1 MPSRLP
7 GRRNLAATLGFCLGL
22 MAFLPAAVEVR
33 VPSDG
38 GVAVGGRLTNDLQ
51 IKDMAMPSA
60 GGTVPTAVQA
70 NTIENTAVRGNLT
83 NRTTIDR
90 LTVHAE
96 GSGAVSRM
104 AVGTISG
111 VTVGGDLDNT
121 VTIGTSTNIAI
132 GEGARA
138 CTEVGTLGW
147 TNFCK

>member
-1 MPSRLP
+1 MPSRLTGLRKVFP
-7 GRRNLAATLGFCLGL
+7 TLGFCLGL
-22 MAFLPAAVEVR
+22 LAFLPAAAEVR

-38 GVAVGGRLTNDLQ
+38 GVSVGGRLTNELQ
-51 IKDMAMPSA
+51 IKDMASPGA
-60 GGTVPTAVQA
+60 GTVPPAVRA
-70 NTIENTAVRGNLT
+70 NTIENTAVRGNLA

-111 VTVGGDLDNT
+111 VTVGGDLENT

-132 GEGARA
+132 GDGARA

-147 TNFCK
+147 VDFCK

>member
-7 GRRNLAATLGFCLGL
+7 ALRKLSPTLGFCLGL
-22 MAFLPAAVEVR
+22 MAFLPAAAEVR

-38 GVAVGGRLTNDLQ
+38 GVSVGGRLTNELQ
-51 IKDMAMPSA
+51 IKDMAGPGV
-60 GGTVPTAVQA
+60 GGTAVRA

-90 LTVHAE
+90 LTVHEE

-111 VTVGGDLDNT
+111 VTVGGDLENT

-132 GEGARA
+132 GDGARA

-147 TNFCK
+147 VNFCR